1 MNKNAYSTIDLS
13 ARRSAQMGIKM
24 YQKLQ
29 AHFCCIFMGASDGSF
44 FRWRKEGGGRGIQDS
59 GDYGGDDPCP
69 RFLPRYHAVF

>member
-29 AHFCCIFMGASDGSF
+29 ALFCCIFMGASDGSF
-44 FRWRKEGGGRGIQDS
+44 FR
-59 GDYGGDDPCP
+59 
-69 RFLPRYHAVF
+69 

>member
-29 AHFCCIFMGASDGSF
+29 ALFCCIFMGAVTALF
-44 FRWRKEGGGRGIQDS
+44 FVGERRVGVVAFRIQGITVEMIPVQGFCHTS
-59 GDYGGDDPCP
+59 
-69 RFLPRYHAVF
+69 